1 LKTIEKAATKSRVKA
16 KHADSPTTQSAH
28 PEPVEGFVPL
38 STVVALNPRKFTLP
52 ITDDD
57 IVSFVPMKSVEEE
70 TGNLDATTL
79 RPWHEV
85 KKGYTA
91 FQDNDVIFA
100 KITPCMENGKFA
112 IARGLK
118 GGRAAG
124 STEFHVL
131 RPDERLS
138 PHYLMHFLFQHHIR
152 QDARMNMR
160 GAAGQLRVPTDF
172 LESLKIP
179 LPPLPTQHRIVAEIE
194 EKLSRL
200 DAAQSALLRA
210 QANLKRYRASILAQA
225 CDGSLLGADSSTWL
239 STTLGAL
246 ATKIRNGFSA
256 KPDADHGTRIFR
268 ISAVRPLAL
277 GLDEVRYLSG
287 DIAEYSAFTVEPGD
301 LLFTR
306 YNGNSEFVGACAV
319 VPLGCPP
326 TVYPDKL
333 IKVQLPKAK
342 VIPEFAAIQASSGIT
357 RSFIESRIRTTAGQ
371 SGISGSDIKATP
383 ILLTAIKIQHQIVE
397 EVERRLSVIDR
408 TEQTLRTQLERAKR
422 LRQSILQQA
431 FSPPLERRV

>member
-1 LKTIEKAATKSRVKA
+1 MKA
-16 KHADSPTTQSAH
+16 KHADSLATNSART
-28 PEPVEGFVPL
+28 ELVEGFTKLGNVVDSRVSQTGPQGRNDFVYVDIGSIDNEKKLIESPKTL
-38 STVVALNPRKFTLP
+38 SVDDAPSRAKQLLEVGDVVVSMTRPNLN
-52 ITDDD
+52 
-57 IVSFVPMKSVEEE
+57 
-70 TGNLDATTL
+70 
-79 RPWHEV
+79 
-85 KKGYTA
+85 
-91 FQDNDVIFA
+91 
-100 KITPCMENGKFA
+100 A
-112 IARGLK
+112 IAQITSEL
-118 GGRAAG
+118 ASSIG
-124 STEFHVL
+124 STGFDVL
-131 RPDERLS
+131 RANRKLVAPNWIYYNLQTSRFIEEMCALVQGALYPAVRSKD
-138 PHYLMHFLFQHHIR
+138 IR
-152 QDARMNMR
+152 NFEIR
-160 GAAGQLRVPTDF
+160 
-172 LESLKIP
+172 

-210 QANLKRYRASILAQA
+210 QTNLKRYRASILAKA
-225 CDGSLLGADSSTWL
+225 CDGTLVGADSSTWL

-306 YNGNSEFVGACAV
+306 YNGNSEFVGACAL
-319 VPLGCPP
+319 VPHGCPP

-342 VIPEFAAIQASSGIT
+342 VIPEFAAIQASSGVT

-383 ILLTAIKIQHQIVE
+383 ILLPTVKIQHQIVE
-397 EVERRLSVIDR
+397 EVDRRLSVIDR

-431 FSPPLERRV
+431 FKG

>member
-1 LKTIEKAATKSRVKA
+1 MKTIEKAAVKSRAKA
-16 KHADSPTTQSAH
+16 KHADSTTTNSVQ
-28 PEPVEGFVPL
+28 PGLVEGLVPL
-38 STVVALNPRKFTLP
+38 STVVTLNPRKFTLP
-52 ITDDD
+52 IADDD
-57 IVSFVPMKSVEEE
+57 VVSFVPMKCVEEE

-112 IARGLK
+112 VARGLK

-131 RPDERLS
+131 RPTERLS
-138 PHYLMHFLFQHHIR
+138 SHYLMHFLFQHHIR

-172 LESLKIP
+172 FESLKIP

-210 QANLKRYRASILAQA
+210 QTNLKRYRESVLEASFDI
-225 CDGSLLGADSSTWL
+225 
-239 STTLGAL
+239 
-246 ATKIRNGFSA
+246 
-256 KPDADHGTRIFR
+256 
-268 ISAVRPLAL
+268 VRDQNLHKA
-277 GLDEVRYLSG
+277 
-287 DIAEYSAFTVEPGD
+287 GD
-301 LLFTR
+301 LFSYVTSGSR
-306 YNGNSEFVGACAV
+306 GWAKYYASSGAAFIRVGNVRRNQIALDLEDLQC
-319 VPLGCPP
+319 
-326 TVYPDKL
+326 
-333 IKVQLPKAK
+333 VQLP
-342 VIPEFAAIQASSGIT
+342 SGAEGKRTRLEIDDILIT
-357 RSFIESRIRTTAGQ
+357 VTADVGRIGV
-371 SGISGSDIKATP
+371 
-383 ILLTAIKIQHQIVE
+383 VE
-397 EVERRLSVIDR
+397 EGIGEAYVNQHVALARPNNLCTPRFLAWFLTSKTGNRQLTMQQRGATRTGLGLGDISNVLVPVPSLKNQLEIVTEIERRLSVIDR
-408 TEQTLRTQLERAKR
+408 TEQTLRTQLERSKR

-431 FSPPLERRV
+431 FSPTRRDA